1 MSSARLRL
9 FFCDHH
15 PLPLPPGHK
24 FPIAKYRMV
33 RDLLRH
39 DERFQLEPAPLAT
52 EDDLRRVH
60 TETYIQGFLQ
70 GTLDPAIVRRIGFP
84 WSEGLVKRTLA
95 SAGGTLAATRAA
107 LDKGFAGTV
116 AGGTHHAF
124 RNEGAGFCV
133 FNDLAVAA
141 EWARQCRRLTRI
153 AIIDLD
159 VHQGDGTA
167 SIFQGDDGIFTLSL
181 HGARNFPFRK
191 QRSCL
196 DVEFA
201 DGTEAGQYLPAL
213 QEALTAIWEFKPQLI
228 LFQSG
233 VDGLASD
240 RLGRLS
246 LTIDDLALRDEVVF
260 GEAARRAIPIVVTM
274 GGGYSD
280 PVELTAQAHAQTF
293 RTAATIFAARQAGQ
307 RACPN
312 LEGARSSAYS

>member
-1 MSSARLRL
+1 MSLVRLPL

-15 PLPLPPGHK
+15 SLPLPPGHK
-24 FPIAKYRMV
+24 FPIAKYGLV
-33 RDLLRH
+33 RDLLRN
-39 DERFQLEPAPLAT
+39 DERFQLEPAPFAT

-60 TETYIQGFLQ
+60 AETYIQGFLQ

-95 SAGGTLAATRAA
+95 SAGGTLAATRTA
-107 LDKGFAGTV
+107 LEKGFAGTL

-141 EWARQCRRLTRI
+141 EWARQCRRLARI

-167 SIFQGDDGIFTLSL
+167 SIFQDDQGVFTLSL

-191 QRSCL
+191 QRSHL

-201 DGTEAGQYLPAL
+201 DGVKAEQYLPAL
-213 QEALTAIWEFKPQLI
+213 KEALTAIWAFKPELM
-228 LFQSG
+228 LYQSG
-233 VDGLASD
+233 VDGLVSD

-246 LTIDDLALRDEVVF
+246 LTLDDLAVRDEMVF
-260 GEAARRAIPIVVTM
+260 GEAARRGIPIVVTM

-280 PVELTAQAHAQTF
+280 PIELTAQAHAQTF
-293 RTAATIFAARQAGQ
+293 RIAATIFAATQSNQ
-307 RACPN
+307 ESLPN